1 MIDIS
6 MDMQQYDCPFIDT
19 TADHDVSFAA
29 FHWAFEEATRELETR
44 MVVEAA
50 TRDQLDAG
58 LETLR
63 EHPSMFSYELV
74 KRWGDVAHI
83 RTVIDETD
91 AMGTIRTND
100 GYITGPFFIENGSE
114 IWHVGFDSP
123 GRADATLA
131 ELERNNEFDV
141 VSRDEN
147 GLPDFQALLTQS
159 EAAMELVEA
168 TRSLSSV
175 ERETLA
181 AAVDGGYFKTPRET
195 SLGALAD
202 EFDVSKSAVSKN
214 IRRGQAKLT
223 ARVVDVMDDLEGTHL
238 R

>member
-19 TADHDVSFAA
+19 TADHEVSFAT
-29 FHWAFEEATRELETR
+29 FHWTFDDTTRELETR
-44 MVVEAA
+44 MVVEADG
-50 TRDQLDAG
+50 RGQLDAG

-63 EHPSMFSYELV
+63 DHPSMFSYELV

-100 GYITGPFFIENGSE
+100 GYITGPFFIEDGSE

-123 GRADATLA
+123 GRADATLS

-141 VSRDEN
+141 VSRNEN
-147 GLPDFQALLTQS
+147 GLPDFQDLLTRS
-159 EAAMELVEA
+159 EAAMDLVEA

-181 AAVDGGYFKTPRET
+181 AAVEGGYFETPRET
-195 SLGALAD
+195 SLGALAE

-223 ARVVDVMDDLEGTHL
+223 ERVVDVMDDLEGNEL

>member
-1 MIDIS
+1 

-63 EHPSMFSYELV
+63 GHPNMFSYELV

-91 AMGTIRTND
+91 AMSTIRTND
-100 GYITGPFFIENGSE
+100 GYITGPFFIEDGSE
-114 IWHVGFDSP
+114 IWHVGFDST
-123 GRADATLA
+123 GRADATLS
-131 ELERNNEFDV
+131 ELERNNDFDV
-141 VSRDEN
+141 VSRNES
-147 GLPDFQALLTQS
+147 GLPDFQDLLTRS
-159 EAAMELVEA
+159 EAAMNLMEA

-181 AAVDGGYFKTPRET
+181 AAVEGGYFETPRGT
-195 SLGALAD
+195 SLGELAE

-214 IRRGQAKLT
+214 LRRGQAKLT
-223 ARVVDVMDDLEGTHL
+223 ERVVDVMGDLEGGE
-238 R
+238 RR